1 MAQNFFDVL
10 RICQRGTTVEQLND
24 SLAELTKAVMD
35 ARGSGS
41 LTLKI
46 SLKPDSDNSVEMDS
60 TVTLKKP
67 NIKRGKTVMYVTPD
81 GALVRNDP
89 RQTDL
94 PLRAVAVA
102 APPSP
107 APIPVNLPAIP
118 VAVQTEAPKEVAT
131 V

>member
-10 RICQRGTTVEQLND
+10 RIAQRGNTVEQLND

-46 SLKPDSDNSVEMDS
+46 SLKPDGDNSVEMDS

-67 NIKRGKTVMYVTPD
+67 NIKRGKTIMFVSPE

-89 RQTDL
+89 RQIDM
-94 PLRAVAVA
+94 PLRAVPVA
-102 APPSP
+102 A
-107 APIPVNLPAIP
+107 APQSAPMPVALPATP
-118 VAVQTEAPKEVAT
+118 VVIQSEAPKEVAAQ
-131 V
+131 